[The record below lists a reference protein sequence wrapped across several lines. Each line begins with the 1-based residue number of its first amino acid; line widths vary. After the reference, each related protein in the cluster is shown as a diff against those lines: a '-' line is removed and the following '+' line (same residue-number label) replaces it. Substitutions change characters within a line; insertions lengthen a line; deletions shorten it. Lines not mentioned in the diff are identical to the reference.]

1 MILIRGLAAGTGLTG
16 TVFEPHETP
25 PRYAGAPEET
35 APYVWVCDEFYEVLS
50 GGTAAVIGGETIQI
64 AFESPLPRGF
74 DTETDAV
81 DAAIEHLQLQFA
93 RVGVPSE
100 DVEIEV
106 ERR

>member
-1 MILIRGLAAGTGLTG
+1 MIFVRGLAAGTGLTG

-25 PRYAGAPEET
+25 PRYAGAPEDS

-50 GGTAAVIGGETIQI
+50 GGATAVIGGETIQI

-74 DTETDAV
+74 DTEPAALNAAV
-81 DAAIEHLQLQFA
+81 EHLQLQFA
-93 RVGVPSE
+93 RVGVPGD
-100 DVEIEV
+100 DVEIEI

>member
-1 MILIRGLAAGTGLTG
+1 MILVRGLAAGTGLTG

-25 PRYAGAPEET
+25 PRYAGAPEDS

-50 GGTAAVIGGETIQI
+50 GGAAAVIGGETIQI

-74 DTETDAV
+74 DTEPAALNAAV
-81 DAAIEHLQLQFA
+81 EHLQLQFA
-93 RVGVPSE
+93 RVGVPSD
-100 DVEIEV
+100 DVEIEM

>member
-1 MILIRGLAAGTGLTG
+1 MILVRGLAAGTGLTG

-35 APYVWVCDEFYEVLS
+35 APYVWICDEFYEVLS
-50 GGTAAVIGGETIQI
+50 GGASAVIDGETIQI

-74 DTETDAV
+74 DTESAAIE
-81 DAAIEHLQLQFA
+81 AAIEHLQVQFA
-93 RVGVPSE
+93 RVGVSGA
-100 DVEIEV
+100 DVEIEI

>member
-1 MILIRGLAAGTGLTG
+1 MIFVRGLAAGTGLTG

-25 PRYAGAPEET
+25 PRYAGAPEDS

-50 GGTAAVIGGETIQI
+50 GGAAAVIGGETIQI

-74 DTETDAV
+74 DTEPAALNAAV
-81 DAAIEHLQLQFA
+81 EHLQLQFA
-93 RVGVPSE
+93 RVGVPGD
-100 DVEIEV
+100 DVEIEI

>member
-1 MILIRGLAAGTGLTG
+1 MIFVRGLAAGTGLTG

-25 PRYAGAPEET
+25 PRYAGAPEDS

-50 GGTAAVIGGETIQI
+50 GGAAAVIGGETIQI

-74 DTETDAV
+74 DTEPAALNAAV
-81 DAAIEHLQLQFA
+81 EHLQLQFA
-93 RVGVPSE
+93 RVGVPSD
-100 DVEIEV
+100 DVEIQI

>member
-1 MILIRGLAAGTGLTG
+1 MILVRGLAAGTGLTG

-25 PRYAGAPEET
+25 PRYAGAPEDS

-50 GGTAAVIGGETIQI
+50 GGAAAVIGGETIQI

-74 DTETDAV
+74 DTEPAALNAAV
-81 DAAIEHLQLQFA
+81 EHLQLQFA

-100 DVEIEV
+100 DVEIEM